1 MSQGEYFLDLWLR
14 ASGGEVFGQRAEASG
29 PLRVDSPDLEGGLS
43 RPLPLWSV
51 LEGLA
56 GREKLRPK
64 HLPSLG
70 HAGGPGQVQPHV
82 GPFSAFCP
90 DSGLVLSFSAGP
102 KGEGPGRP
110 GER

>member
-51 LEGLA
+51 LGGQA
-56 GREKLRPK
+56 GCEEELRTE
-64 HLPSLG
+64 HLPRLG
-70 HAGGPGQVQPHV
+70 PVGGPW
-82 GPFSAFCP
+82 
-90 DSGLVLSFSAGP
+90 
-102 KGEGPGRP
+102 
-110 GER
+110 